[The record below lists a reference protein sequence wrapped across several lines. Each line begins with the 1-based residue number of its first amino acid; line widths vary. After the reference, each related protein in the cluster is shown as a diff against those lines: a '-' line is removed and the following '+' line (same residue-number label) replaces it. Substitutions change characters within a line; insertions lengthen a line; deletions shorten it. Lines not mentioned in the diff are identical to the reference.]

1 MKSKIITITL
11 SPCIDKSTSVDK
23 FIPEKKL
30 KCAYPLLEAGGGG
43 INVSRALKNFKTNS
57 LCIYIAGGYTGK
69 ILSNLVYH
77 EGLHAVPVN
86 SDLNTRENFIVFE
99 NQTHLQFRFGMPVNS
114 VADTEWKKVIAAL
127 KKEKAS
133 DVIVSGSIN
142 PSINPL
148 FFREINDYVKK
159 HNCRLIVDTAGEP
172 LKSILKTGAF
182 LIKPNQ
188 NEFSGLFG
196 KKQLSSKQI
205 VEKAKTMVKAKKVDN
220 IVVSL
225 GGEGAVLVNKNGAL
239 HFIPPQVEVKSTVG
253 AGDSMIAGIVYQL
266 NNGHTIEEAVKFG
279 IACGTATTNNSGM
292 QLCTLLGAK
301 KILKAV
307 RSKSV

>member
-77 EGLHAVPVN
+77 EGLHAVTVN

-99 NQTHLQFRFGMPVNS
+99 NQTHLQFRFGMPVNK
-114 VADTEWKKVIAAL
+114 VADSEWKKVIAAL

-133 DVIVSGSIN
+133 DVILSGSIN
-142 PSINPL
+142 SSISPL
-148 FFREINDYVKK
+148 FFEEINAYVKK
-159 HNCRLIVDTAGEP
+159 HKCRLIVDTAGEP
-172 LKSILKTGAF
+172 LKNILKTGAF

-196 KKQLSSKQI
+196 KKQLTVKQTI
-205 VEKAKTMVKAKKVDN
+205 SKAKTLIKSNKVEN
-220 IVVSL
+220 IIVSL
-225 GGEGAVLVNKNGAL
+225 GGDGAILVNKNTAL
-239 HFIPPQVEVKSTVG
+239 HFTPPKVVVKSTVG

-266 NNGHTIEEAVKFG
+266 KNGHTIEEAVKFG

-292 QLCTLLGAK
+292 QLCTLKGAER
-301 KILKAV
+301 ILKRV
-307 RSKSV
+307 EIRKV